1 MSAPSIVDSS
11 NLQRG
16 KLQLRWRGS
25 DGGGQGRGGDIVL
38 GPKMLLF
45 TPSLLLLVLGPLN
58 LQGKIF
64 HRHHVPH
71 HLNLKESTRLLPL
84 SKSKNSPPHTQT
96 NFDRT
101 SEEMDRPTGRNYDPN
116 QQRDKPS
123 GAAKTNLINSEVDG
137 EYKQEVILLKRHGKV
152 RPVLVAAQ
160 DSHSVVFLDPL
171 RYPHSTGA

>member
-1 MSAPSIVDSS
+1 MSAPSIVGSS

-16 KLQLRWRGS
+16 KLRLRWRGS
-25 DGGGQGRGGDIVL
+25 DGGGQGRGGDIVW
-38 GPKMLLF
+38 GAKMLLF
-45 TPSLLLLVLGPLN
+45 TLSLLLLVLGPLN

-116 QQRDKPS
+116 QQRGKSP
-123 GAAKTNLINSEVDG
+123 GAAKTNLINSEH
-137 EYKQEVILLKRHGKV
+137 EVILLKRHGKV

-160 DSHSVVFLDPL
+160 DSLSVVFLDPL

>member
-1 MSAPSIVDSS
+1 MSAPSIVGSS

-16 KLQLRWRGS
+16 KLRLRWRGS

-45 TPSLLLLVLGPLN
+45 TLSLLLLVLGPLN

-116 QQRDKPS
+116 QQRDKPPK
-123 GAAKTNLINSEVDG
+123 AAKTNLIYSEVDG
-137 EYKQEVILLKRHGKV
+137 EYKQEEIILLKRHGKV
-152 RPVLVAAQ
+152 RPVRPICP
-160 DSHSVVFLDPL
+160 SS
-171 RYPHSTGA
+171 SIS

>member
-1 MSAPSIVDSS
+1 MGSS

-45 TPSLLLLVLGPLN
+45 TLSLLLLVLGPLN

-84 SKSKNSPPHTQT
+84 SKSKFGKHARSRVA
-96 NFDRT
+96 D
-101 SEEMDRPTGRNYDPN
+101 Y
-116 QQRDKPS
+116 
-123 GAAKTNLINSEVDG
+123 L
-137 EYKQEVILLKRHGKV
+137 EYKLKV
-152 RPVLVAAQ
+152 
-160 DSHSVVFLDPL
+160 
-171 RYPHSTGA
+171 

>member
-1 MSAPSIVDSS
+1 MGSS

-45 TPSLLLLVLGPLN
+45 TLSLLLLVLGPLN

-96 NFDRT
+96 
-101 SEEMDRPTGRNYDPN
+101 SEGMDQPAWSNYDPN
-116 QQRDKPS
+116 QQRGKSS
-123 GAAKTNLINSEVDG
+123 GAAKTNLI
-137 EYKQEVILLKRHGKV
+137 KRHGYFKV
-152 RPVLVAAQ
+152 FTSYTTYIYPFDLN
-160 DSHSVVFLDPL
+160 SSIFLTTL
-171 RYPHSTGA
+171 FFFGEASIFLLYFL